1 MGVTELALD
10 HVEWPRLRAPSR
22 QRERGGADEGDAV
35 LRAIERTLAG
45 RPENEVIQR
54 RIAAIR
60 EELELTPES
69 TKLVDDH
76 PALLENLRSL
86 RHMPKVS
93 RESRS

>member
-45 RPENEVIQR
+45 RPENEVIQVLR
-54 RIAAIR
+54 TRSGYSLRMESDYSEVGRSGGEAPSHSRIA
-60 EELELTPES
+60 PG
-69 TKLVDDH
+69 
-76 PALLENLRSL
+76 
-86 RHMPKVS
+86 
-93 RESRS
+93 